1 MDNINPK
8 TEGYQRQDI
17 DLVVDVLIKDLEVLG
32 EDKDELKYWNSI
44 LEFMDSAQKDELAS
58 SLAVEKAKILKA
70 KYNGNVP
77 QEEELKFRNLTSFLV
92 NRKREVETKERER
105 QDAQKVQELREEI
118 AKMNP

>member
-8 TEGYQRQDI
+8 TEGYRRQDI

-32 EDKDELKYWNSI
+32 EDKDELEYWNSI
-44 LEFMDSAQKDELAS
+44 LEFMDSGQKDELAS

-77 QEEELKFRNLTSFLV
+77 QEEELKLRNLTSFLV
-92 NRKREVETKERER
+92 NRKRKL
-105 QDAQKVQELREEI
+105 K
-118 AKMNP
+118 

>member
-17 DLVVDVLIKDLEVLG
+17 DLVVDVLIKDLKVLG
-32 EDKDELKYWNSI
+32 EDKDELEYWNSI

>member
-32 EDKDELKYWNSI
+32 EDKDELEYWHSI
-44 LEFMDSAQKDELAS
+44 LEYMDSSQKDELAS

-92 NRKREVETKERER
+92 NRKRETETKEREK

-118 AKMNP
+118 AKINP